1 MAFVLSCYYIDEA
14 LEDDELLFVSNALI
28 GPWAKFKTGA
38 SSITQKRVPLLLP
51 TPDANGVYKESRERR
66 AERIRPALQRAGI
79 RADNGH
85 QVVWVMPQD
94 MEWDAIF
101 QFAIPNP
108 LKRGIEPQA
117 WMLAALF
124 IQLYLCVRTII
135 VSSKPV
141 IHGCAAII
149 RLI

>member
-101 QFAIPNP
+101 QFAI
-108 LKRGIEPQA
+108 REETG
-117 WMLAALF
+117 LAPYVVQRWFMEEGNA
-124 IQLYLCVRTII
+124 V
-135 VSSKPV
+135 SKPV
-141 IHGCAAII
+141 
-149 RLI
+149 RVVNTQMLIEGL